1 MLGFDEIAVAGRRHQ
16 YFRKI
21 ADGLSGLDA
30 KFHTP
35 RVPAAAP
42 VAVRAEQLR
51 ALVHELPSERVNVI
65 AHSMGGLDAR
75 YAISRLGLGDRVA
88 SLVTIGTP
96 HQGTPVADLGAGIVP
111 AGVSRALSKVLDVRA
126 LHDLTT
132 DSLERFNREVPDAAG
147 VAYCSVVGRSALAH
161 TNPLLWPSHAYLSA
175 RSGANDGLVPSASQS
190 WGKVIREVEADHWAQ
205 IGWSFSFDAVGL
217 YEDILRELVGLG
229 F

>member
-1 MLGFDEIAVAGRRHQ
+1 M
-16 YFRKI
+16 
-21 ADGLSGLDA
+21 
-30 KFHTP
+30 
-35 RVPAAAP
+35 
-42 VAVRAEQLR
+42 
-51 ALVHELPSERVNVI
+51 
-65 AHSMGGLDAR
+65 
-75 YAISRLGLGDRVA
+75 
-88 SLVTIGTP
+88 
-96 HQGTPVADLGAGIVP
+96 
-111 AGVSRALSKVLDVRA
+111 SRALSKVLDVRA

-175 RSGANDGLVPSASQS
+175 RSGANDGLVPSASQG